1 MDFWLVLA
9 ALTQLRHAQ
18 RARDDLWFRYLLQP
32 RALKSG
38 PHLQVWL
45 LL

>member
-1 MDFWLVLA
+1 MDAWLVLA
-9 ALTQLRHAQ
+9 ALTHLRQAQ

-38 PHLQVWL
+38 PGLQVSL